1 MSRIEQY
8 SHESLTFDVSD
19 HGPIDGRVV
28 ILLHGF
34 PEDRFSW
41 DPLTG
46 SLAGAGYRVLAAD
59 QRGYSPRAH
68 PTGRHSFTLD
78 RLAGDT
84 LALAEV
90 AGAARFDVVGH
101 DWGASLAWYLAGHFP
116 ERVRSLSALSVPH
129 ARALLEAMG
138 TSRQALH
145 SWYVVFLQLPWV
157 PEILL
162 RRVGEYRLVSRLRR
176 SGLGEKAAGRYAA
189 RVTNPATATGPI
201 NWYRAVPFEILDQL
215 GPVATPTLFVWGDR
229 DPFITRAAA
238 EKCARHVTGPYRYVA
253 LPGATH
259 WLPDESAGEVT
270 PLLLDHLASIPG

>member
-1 MSRIEQY
+1 MNRIAQY
-8 SHESLTFDVSD
+8 SHDGLTFDVSD

-46 SLAGAGYRVLAAD
+46 SLVGAGYRVLAAD
-59 QRGYSPRAH
+59 QRGYSPAARPA
-68 PTGRHSFTLD
+68 GRRSFTLD
-78 RLAGDT
+78 RLAGDA

-101 DWGASLAWYLAGHFP
+101 DWGASLAWHLAGHFP

-129 ARALLEAMG
+129 ARALLEAMV

-145 SWYVVFLQLPWV
+145 SWYVLFLQLPWA

-162 RRVGEYRLVSRLRR
+162 RRVGERHLVTRLRR
-176 SGLGEKAAGRYAA
+176 SGLGEKAATRYAA
-189 RVTNPATATGPI
+189 RVASPATATGPI
-201 NWYRAVPFEILDQL
+201 NWYRAVPLEILDEL

-229 DPFITRAAA
+229 DPFVTRTAA
-238 EKCARHVTGPYRYVA
+238 EKCARYVTGPYRYVT

-270 PLLLDHLASIPG
+270 PPLLDHLASIPA